1 MSAPTSVPTT
11 EYKPIMGGN
20 WQAEGACQECS
31 TGSTGGIC
39 THEIL
44 TGYCCRTTSRP
55 WAFRAT
61 EWKAHC
67 VNKPQQQTL
76 AKQVSRR
83 FKRAWER
90 KRERERTWEKKK
102 DCIVSPSQTSQITD
116 WGILRVIFWI
126 CFCHFERPSHPAS
139 SPQIQGRFQQHL
151 WALDPEKYLQS
162 FTNAL
167 SNNDE
172 NTHG

>member
-102 DCIVSPSQTSQITD
+102 RLHRLAQSDQSDHRLRDTEGNFLNLFLPLRKTKSPSFLAPNPRQIPTTPL
-116 WGILRVIFWI
+116 GLRSWEIFAKFYKCVI
-126 CFCHFERPSHPAS
+126 E
-139 SPQIQGRFQQHL
+139 
-151 WALDPEKYLQS
+151 
-162 FTNAL
+162 
-167 SNNDE
+167 
-172 NTHG
+172 